1 MANNVEITILLD
13 FYGDMLTAK
22 QRDFINLYYNDDLSL
37 AEIAENEG
45 ITRQGV
51 RDAIERAEGQ
61 LYEIESR
68 LGFVKKWNGI
78 KTTLGDI
85 INCAEEISDYN
96 LNHGLSREINDTTVK
111 IKSLA
116 LSIIE

>member
-45 ITRQGV
+45 ITRHGV
-51 RDAIERAEGQ
+51 ETRIRKKMEWHKNHSWRYYKLCRGNQ
-61 LYEIESR
+61 R
-68 LGFVKKWNGI
+68 L
-78 KTTLGDI
+78 
-85 INCAEEISDYN
+85 
-96 LNHGLSREINDTTVK
+96 
-111 IKSLA
+111 
-116 LSIIE
+116 

>member
-1 MANNVEITILLD
+1 M
-13 FYGDMLTAK
+13 
-22 QRDFINLYYNDDLSL
+22 
-37 AEIAENEG
+37 
-45 ITRQGV
+45 
-51 RDAIERAEGQ
+51 RDAINRAEGQ
-61 LYEIESR
+61 LYEMESR